1 MGSNL
6 MELQKM
12 RTEFYSGFTS
22 NAMFLFVG
30 QGMDDEAL
38 KKGIAACR
46 FSCIFTTRRDPGFK
60 TLFLAEDRKV
70 QELCSTDEVLSMTDS
85 RTRLPIV
92 RLFGVSEEQQ
102 ENYTPGIM
110 EQIQAAQM
118 LTVLPRLLGS
128 LNQMIVAGYQPEN
141 ATELPVA
148 VLADALTRAPEK
160 SVQLWGIDPD
170 NAQYGLLCDIA
181 AQRKFRVFAEKLS
194 EVIYE
199 NGETDEALDYGD
211 VQSSADRF
219 YQNGK
224 ACMLEAD
231 DLLPYGREAALLT
244 ENKVFAVRPNGRI
257 LCQKWFSNFL
267 QNDAAEN
274 GPMWC
279 GYDTSRMFY
288 VKRRCEEPLVS
299 LVRKLLSDDGAPL
312 TNNPVFLVGAP
323 GSSKSITLG
332 ALAYRIYCEKQNPV
346 IYISKDNM
354 MYHKET
360 EELQRL
366 DSLMQMVEHCDNSRP
381 LVLLVWDCSSYRPVM
396 NNVREMV
403 NILRNRGRRFVLVC
417 SAYSIDGD
425 VKNRRTLPAATVGT
439 DEIPV
444 TYDEK
449 GYYITTTRDLDEKE
463 IYRFKQVVTNY
474 SGIDAARLR
483 SMLDAFDKDGERDI
497 FTLFY
502 QLISLLRPRLRASL
516 SKEQQKVAAYVSDK
530 VAALL
535 KKRKE
540 NRMNTAMAQ
549 LLKDAGWEADESE
562 KSENDL
568 RQERA
573 LDRFNLCI
581 ALFSRFK
588 LNTPAP
594 LAFRMLSE
602 EGDIISPFSS
612 DSRELFQLLVNETT
626 WLYYGEGDEE
636 GDFVFRFRNSLEA
649 SIFLENSDLGGVQQ
663 LKMICTMLRLCG
675 EDLQSTGFADQRMLG
690 DLLSLIKLMGPNS
703 KYPPFVSGQEDYQ
716 SIREN
721 LPMLIDALIE
731 LRDTYKLPD
740 PAAEIDLCIVTFT
753 RECNVFRHQQKVD
766 ETWSETEKAAYL
778 DDVRGRLSNLRAART
793 RALRCVEELDVRIGE
808 TNQNSVREKYAEQQS
823 SLADEAVLCD
833 TRMQEMVD
841 FCEELCGDELPEDIK
856 TYRMK
861 AIPYSEIYTMM
872 EKAIQRDPTNGF
884 YYNALF
890 QAFLRMYDKSALSEK
905 LKLRY
910 LSIIMQVVEDCNHS
924 NVDRRG
930 SRGNDE
936 ITQNISKILDRS
948 DKYAVDIDTVRA
960 YEKGDLNAAESNY
973 MKLYA
978 DLREENSAAGIIFVC
993 RKELEKANISTR
1005 EEYRLNTTQLM
1016 ACKKVRDF
1024 MLEKDNFDCFGEDI
1038 HYLELLIRVY
1048 FMCCN
1053 ETVLTGQKECQLT
1066 KLSAEQ
1072 WQQLRRFCNRYRQL
1086 FEAKTGVQKQMP
1098 RPLITVLHALCEV
1111 QANKGYERAQDLLDS
1126 IPEAAFRNT
1135 GRMRTLFILC
1145 EDGKPLHFTGKAV
1158 NIDGDR
1164 GHILVDGMP
1173 KYLNGRYGVRIS
1185 RGFKGKT
1192 MPEENEVVSGF
1203 EVGIGNT
1210 SFAAF
1215 TPLGS
1220 KEARDRW

>member
-1 MGSNL
+1 MGKNS

-12 RTEFYSGFTS
+12 RVDFYGGFTS
-22 NAMFLFVG
+22 NAVFLFVG

-38 KKGIAACR
+38 KKGIAECR
-46 FSCIFTTRRDPGFK
+46 FSCVFTTRRDPEFK
-60 TLFLAEDRKV
+60 TLFLADDRKV
-70 QELCSTDEVLSMTDS
+70 QELCATDEVLSMTDS
-85 RTRLPIV
+85 RTHLPIV
-92 RLFGVSEEQQ
+92 RLFGVSDEKQ
-102 ENYTPGIM
+102 EKYTPGIM
-110 EQIQAAQM
+110 EQIKAVQM
-118 LTVLPRLLGS
+118 LTVLPRLLGN
-128 LNQMIVAGYQPEN
+128 LNQMVVAGYQPEN
-141 ATELPVA
+141 TAEIPVA
-148 VLADALTRAPEK
+148 ILADALKLAPQK

-170 NAQYGLLCDIA
+170 NTQYGLLCQVA
-181 AQRKFRVFAEKLS
+181 EQRNFEVFSEQLS

-199 NGETDEALDYGD
+199 NSEEDESLNYND
-211 VQSSADRF
+211 VGCSADLF
-219 YQNGK
+219 YQNGRV
-224 ACMLEAD
+224 CPLEED
-231 DLLPYGREAALLT
+231 DLLPYGRQASLLT

-267 QNDAAEN
+267 QNDAAES

-279 GYDTSRMFY
+279 GYDTNRMFY

-299 LVRKLLSDDGAPL
+299 LVRKLLSDDGTPIN
-312 TNNPVFLVGAP
+312 NNPVFLVGDP

-332 ALAYRIYCEKQNPV
+332 ALAYRIYCERQNPV

-360 EELQRL
+360 DELQRL
-366 DSLMQMVEHCDNSRP
+366 DSLMQMVEHRGNGTR
-381 LVLLVWDCSSYRPVM
+381 VLLVWDCSSYRPVM
-396 NNVREMV
+396 KNVLSMV

-425 VKNRRTLPAATVGT
+425 IKNRKILPASTVGA
-439 DEIPV
+439 DEVPV
-444 TYDEK
+444 AYDK
-449 GYYITTTRDLDEKE
+449 DGYYITTTRALDDKE
-463 IYRFKQVVTNY
+463 MYRFKQVVTNY
-474 SGIDAARLR
+474 SGIDAVRVR
-483 SMLDAFDKDGERDI
+483 SMFEALEKDNERDI

-516 SKEQQKVAAYVSDK
+516 SKEQQKVATYVSDK
-530 VAALL
+530 VTALL

-540 NRMNTAMAQ
+540 NRMNTAMAK

-562 KSENDL
+562 KSEDDL
-568 RQERA
+568 RQEQA

-594 LAFRMLSE
+594 LAFRMLSD

-626 WLYYGEGDEE
+626 WLYYGEGEEE

-649 SIFLENSDLGGVQQ
+649 SIFLENSDLDGVQQ

-675 EDLQSTGFADQRMLG
+675 EDLKNTGFADQRMLG
-690 DLLSLIKLMGPNS
+690 DLLALIKLMGPNS

-716 SIREN
+716 SIQEN
-721 LPMLIDALIE
+721 LPMLIEALVE
-731 LRDTYKLPD
+731 LRDVYKLPD

-766 ETWSETEKAAYL
+766 ETWSDKEKEAHL
-778 DDVRGRLSNLRAART
+778 DDVRRRLASLRDART
-793 RALRCVEELDVRIGE
+793 RALRCVSELDIRIGE
-808 TNQNSVREKYAEQQS
+808 TNQQGVREKYAEQQS
-823 SLADEAVLCD
+823 SLTDEAVLCD

-841 FCEELCGDELPEDIK
+841 FCEQLCGGKLPEDINA
-856 TYRMK
+856 YRLK

-890 QAFLRMYDKSALSEK
+890 QAFLRMYDRSNLGEK

-936 ITQNISKILDRS
+936 ITLNISKILDRS
-948 DKYAVDIDTVRA
+948 DKYAVDIDTIRA
-960 YEKGDLNAAESNY
+960 YEKGDLNAKESNY
-973 MKLYA
+973 MKLYE

-993 RKELEKANISTR
+993 RKELEKAKISTR

-1016 ACKKVRDF
+1016 VCKKVRDF
-1024 MLEKDNFDCFGEDI
+1024 MLEKDNFDCFSEDI

-1066 KLSAEQ
+1066 QLTAEQ
-1072 WQQLRRFCNRYRQL
+1072 WQELRRFCNKYRQL
-1086 FEAKTGVQKQMP
+1086 FDAKTGMQKQMP

-1145 EDGKPLHFTGKAV
+1145 EDGKPKHFTGKAV

-1164 GHILVDGMP
+1164 GNILVDEMP

-1185 RGFKGKT
+1185 RGFKGKN
-1192 MPEENEVVSGF
+1192 MPMENEVLSDF
-1203 EVGIGNT
+1203 EIGIGNT